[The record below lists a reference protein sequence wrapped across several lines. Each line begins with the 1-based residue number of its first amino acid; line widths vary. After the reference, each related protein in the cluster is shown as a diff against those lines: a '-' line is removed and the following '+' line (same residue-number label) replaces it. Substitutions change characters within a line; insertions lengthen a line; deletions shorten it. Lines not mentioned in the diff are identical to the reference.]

1 MIGMSTSAQRF
12 TPTQRRLH
20 WLMALLVAAAYLM
33 IEQRGLFSRGSVGR
47 TFMIQGHFWTGL
59 TIFVLAWWR
68 LAVRRRDGAPPVT
81 PALDRWSA
89 LAATLLHVA
98 LYLFFLV
105 QPMLGLATVW
115 ADGKKVLIPFTSIPL
130 PALLPLDRDLAHTLE
145 DLHGTVG
152 TVFYWVIGLH
162 IVAALWHHLMRK
174 DDTLKRM
181 L

>member
-1 MIGMSTSAQRF
+1 MSIPAQRF
-12 TPTQRRLH
+12 TPAQRRLH
-20 WLMALLVAAAYLM
+20 WLMALLIAVAYVL

-47 TFMIQGHFWTGL
+47 TAMVQGHFWTGL

-68 LAVRRRDGAPPVT
+68 LVVRRRDGAPPVT
-81 PALDRWSA
+81 PALDRWNSI
-89 LAATLLHVA
+89 AASSLHIA

-105 QPMLGLATVW
+105 QPMLGLATAW
-115 ADGKKVLIPFTSIPL
+115 TDGKAVLVPFTDIAL
-130 PALLPLDRDLAHTLE
+130 PALLAVNKDLAHTLE

-152 TVFYWVIGLH
+152 DVFYWVIGLH
-162 IVAALWHHLMRK
+162 VLATLWHHLMRR

>member
-1 MIGMSTSAQRF
+1 MSTSVQRF

-20 WLMALLVAAAYLM
+20 WLMALLVAAAYLL
-33 IEQRGLFSRGSVGR
+33 IEQRGLFSRGSMGR
-47 TFMIQGHFWTGL
+47 TFMMQGHFWTGL
-59 TIFVLAWWR
+59 TIFVLALWR

-81 PALDRWSA
+81 PALARWNS
-89 LAATLLHVA
+89 LSATLLHVA

-105 QPMLGLATVW
+105 QPMLGLATAW
-115 ADGKKVLIPFTSIPL
+115 SDGKVLLIPFTSIPL
-130 PALLPLDRDLAHTLE
+130 PALLPLNRDLAHTLE

-162 IVAALWHHLMRK
+162 VLAALWHHLMRR